1 MTALTRS
8 RIKDL
13 LSTTLFDR
21 PVLVKGWIRTRR
33 GSKKLSFIELS
44 DGSSVHHLQLV
55 LDHSLVDEH
64 TLKQLTTGAAIAAEG
79 TLVQSQGQGQAIELQ
94 VERVSLYGPADPE
107 TYPLQKKAHSL
118 EFLREIGHL
127 RPRTTTFGAV
137 LRLRHGLGYALHKFF
152 HERGF
157 YYLHT
162 PIITASDAEGAGE
175 MFQVTTLPLA
185 NIPLLEGQVDY
196 TQDFFGKPAHL
207 TVSGQ
212 LEGELAALGIG
223 EIYTFGPTF
232 RAENSNTT
240 RHLAEFW
247 MLEPEMAFYDL
258 QDNLQLAEDMLRYA
272 ILFALEHYTDDL
284 AFLQEKYEEGLMNK
298 LQAVAHSAFERV
310 TYTEAI
316 NILQKSGHTFEY
328 PPHWGMDLQTEH
340 ERFLAEQHF
349 RKPVAVTDYPRD
361 IKAFYMR
368 QNPDGKTVAA
378 MDILFP
384 GIGEVV
390 GGSQREE
397 RLDVLENRIR
407 EMGLPMENYDW
418 YLDTRRFGSVPHSGY
433 GMGFERLLLFCT
445 GMGNIRDVIPF
456 PRTPGNCEF

>member
-1 MTALTRS
+1 MVRTKVKDALAATEFGH
-8 RIKDL
+8 
-13 LSTTLFDR
+13 T
-21 PVLVKGWIRTRR
+21 VLVKGWIRTRR

-44 DGSSVHHLQLV
+44 DGSTARNLQLV
-55 LDHSLVDEH
+55 LEHSRVTDDL
-64 TLKQLTTGAAIAAEG
+64 LAQLTTGAAIGAEG
-79 TLVQSQGQGQAIELQ
+79 TLVQSQGKEQSIELQ
-94 VERVSLYGPADPE
+94 VERLEVFGPADPE

-127 RPRTTTFGAV
+127 RPRTATFGAV
-137 LRLRHGLGYALHKFF
+137 LRLRHSLAFAIHEFF
-152 HERGF
+152 HQRGF
-157 YYLHT
+157 FHLHT

-175 MFQVTTLPLA
+175 MFQVTTLPLDRL
-185 NIPLLEGQVDY
+185 PLAAGAVDY
-196 TQDFFGKPAHL
+196 SHDFFGKPAHL

-247 MLEPEMAFYDL
+247 MIEPEMAFYDL
-258 QDNLQLAEDMLRYA
+258 RDTIALAQDLLHHA
-272 ILFALEHYTDDL
+272 IRFALQHNPDDL
-284 AFLQEKYEEGLMNK
+284 ALLEDKYEPGLRAK
-298 LQAVAHSAFERV
+298 LENVVASEVVVVDYTDAIDVLQTSGRSFDFPV
-310 TYTEAI
+310 T
-316 NILQKSGHTFEY
+316 
-328 PPHWGMDLQTEH
+328 WGMDLQTEH
-340 ERFLAEQHF
+340 ERYLAETHF
-349 RKPVAVTDYPRD
+349 QRPVAVINYPKA

-368 QNPDGKTVAA
+368 QNEDGKTVAA

-397 RLDVLENRIR
+397 RLDRLEGRIH
-407 EMGLPMENYDW
+407 ELGLPMENYSW
-418 YLDTRRFGSVPHSGY
+418 YLDTRRFGSAPHSGF

-445 GMGNIRDVIPF
+445 GMSNIRDVIPF
-456 PRTPGNCEF
+456 PRTPGSCEF